1 LLKGSYPEN
10 VVSGF
15 LFTEHSEVVLM
26 AGRSYSKEI
35 GRKVKDLE
43 HEVASLKRV
52 GAELR
57 EREKTYHE
65 LLEDMPALICRFL
78 PDGTLTLVNDRYCEY
93 FQKRKEDLIGQNFFQ
108 FVPEEDR
115 QTVREQFMSL
125 SEENPMTTYEHQV
138 IAPDGT
144 IRWQQWTD
152 RVLFDEQGEAKEY
165 QSLGIDITERVFAE
179 EAVKASEKKYRHLV
193 ENIKDV
199 IFAVDLD
206 GKLTFVSPSIE
217 SLIQYRPSE
226 VIGRHFDEFI
236 YGEDLPHLYE
246 NFQRILSGNT
256 AANDYRIVT
265 KYGHVRWMRTS
276 SQPIYTEDRITGV
289 QGTLS
294 DITDQK
300 HTELE
305 LKNSEKRYRSL
316 VENSPIGIYYNDFS
330 GKFLYGN
337 KKAEEIVGYDSEEL
351 IGKNFLEVNILDAG
365 DLSKAL
371 ELLDMNRLG
380 KGTGPDEFTLNTK
393 DGSKVNVEINTEV
406 ISVDGDKAVL
416 GMVRDITKRRQAEEA
431 LRDSEEKYRLL
442 VENSS
447 DAIFIVQD
455 EQIKFP
461 NQKAREMSEY
471 LGLELD
477 RVSFSDYIHPDD
489 REKVLHRHTR
499 RLHGEEVPSTYS
511 FRLVSKEGQ
520 EFWVELS
527 SVLVT
532 WEGQPA
538 TLCFLKDITT
548 QKALESQL
556 QHVRRMEALG
566 TLAGG
571 IAHDFNNLLM
581 AIQGRTS
588 LMLLD
593 LDSSHPYY
601 EELKEMEKI
610 VESGANLTKQLL
622 GFARGGK
629 YEPKLT
635 NLNNLVQRSSE
646 MFGRTRKEIKIHTA
660 FEQSVWLVE
669 IDQGQ
674 IEQVLLNLYVNAWQA
689 MPEGGDLYL
698 QTANLTLDED
708 RVGYHQMRSG
718 KYVKISVADNGVG
731 MGEETLQR
739 IFDPF
744 FTTKEI
750 ARGTGLGL
758 ASAYGIIKNHG
769 GIIEVRSEKG
779 KGTTFDILLPAS
791 EKGFPEEKEVKTVF
805 LKGKETVLL
814 VDDEE
819 DVVRV
824 TEKLLRRIGH
834 RVLVAKNGKEA
845 IEIYGRNKDRIDI
858 VILDM
863 IMPVIS
869 GGEAF
874 DRLKEINP
882 NVRVLLSTGYSL
894 EGEASE
900 ILSRGCG
907 GFIQKPYRINVL
919 AQKIRE
925 VLDKS

>member
-1 LLKGSYPEN
+1 MVRGSHP
-10 VVSGF
+10 
-15 LFTEHSEVVLM
+15 
-26 AGRSYSKEI
+26 KEI
-35 GRKVKDLE
+35 ERKVKDLE
-43 HEVASLKRV
+43 HKVASLYRV
-52 GAELR
+52 EEELR

-78 PDGTLTLVNDRYCEY
+78 PDGTLTFVNNRYCDY
-93 FQKRKEDLIGQNFFQ
+93 FEKRKEDLIGQNFFQ
-108 FVPEEDR
+108 FVPEEER

-125 SEENPMTTYEHQV
+125 SQENPMVTYEHQV

-152 RVLFDEQGEAKEY
+152 RLLLDEHGEAKEY
-165 QSLGIDITERVFAE
+165 QCLGMDITERVLAE
-179 EAVKASEKKYRHLV
+179 EAVKLSGKKYRDLV

-199 IFAVDLD
+199 IFAVDQD
-206 GKLTFVSPSIE
+206 GMVTFVSPSVE
-217 SLIQYRPSE
+217 SFIQYLPSE
-226 VIGRHFDEFI
+226 IISRRFDEFI
-236 YGEDLPHLYE
+236 YEEDLPHLYE
-246 NFQRILSGNT
+246 KFQSILSGNAT
-256 AANDYRIVT
+256 ANDYRIVT
-265 KYGHVRWMRTS
+265 KSGHVRWVRTS
-276 SQPIYTEDRITGV
+276 SQPIYAEGRVTGV

-300 HTELE
+300 HAEEE
-305 LKNSEKRYRSL
+305 LKNSERRYRTL
-316 VENSPIGIYYNDFS
+316 VENAPIGIYYNDFS

-351 IGKNFLEVNILDAG
+351 IGENFLELKILDPG
-365 DLSKAL
+365 DLSRAL
-371 ELLDMNRLG
+371 KLLNMNRLG
-380 KGTGPDEFTLNTK
+380 KGTGPDEFTLNRK

-416 GMVRDITKRRQAEEA
+416 GMVQDITKRRQIEEA

-442 VENSS
+442 VENAR

-455 EQIKFP
+455 EQIRFP
-461 NQKAREMSEY
+461 NQKAREMGEY
-471 LGLELD
+471 LGLDLD
-477 RVSFSDYIHPDD
+477 RVSFFDYIHPDD
-489 REKVLHRHTR
+489 RDKVLNRHTR
-499 RLHGEEVPSTYS
+499 RLHGGEQPSTYS
-511 FRLVSKEGQ
+511 FKLVGKESQ
-520 EFWVELS
+520 ECWVELS
-527 SVLVT
+527 SVFVT
-532 WEGQPA
+532 WEGRPA
-538 TLCFLKDITT
+538 TLNFLRDVTT

-556 QHVRRMEALG
+556 QHVRRMEAIG

-588 LMLLD
+588 LMLVD
-593 LDSSHPYY
+593 LDSSDPYY
-601 EELKEMEKI
+601 EELKEIENI
-610 VESGANLTKQLL
+610 VRSGANLTRQLL

-646 MFGRTRKEIKIHTA
+646 MFGRTKKEMRIQTA
-660 FEQSVWLVE
+660 FKKDLWAVK

-674 IEQVLLNLYVNAWQA
+674 IEQVLLNLYLNAWQA
-689 MPEGGDLYL
+689 MPEGGDLYV
-698 QTANLTLDED
+698 QTANLMLDED
-708 RVGYHQMRSG
+708 RVGHYQIRPG
-718 KYVKISVADNGVG
+718 KYVKISIADTGVG
-731 MGEETLQR
+731 MDEETLQR

-744 FTTKEI
+744 FTTKEP

-769 GIIEVRSEKG
+769 GIIEVWSKKG
-779 KGTTFDILLPAS
+779 KGTTFEIFLPAS
-791 EKGFPEEKEVKTVF
+791 EKAFLEEKETQEIF
-805 LKGKETVLL
+805 PNGKETVLL

-819 DVVRV
+819 DVVKV
-824 TEKLLRRIGH
+824 TERLLRRIGY
-834 RVLVAKNGKEA
+834 RVLVARNGKEA
-845 IEIYGRNKDRIDI
+845 IEIYERNKARIDI

-874 DRLKEINP
+874 DRLKDINP

-894 EGEASE
+894 EGEALK
-900 ILSRGCG
+900 ILSRGCA
-907 GFIQKPYRINVL
+907 GFIQKPFRINLL

-925 VLDKS
+925 VLDKT